1 LKVFQVFT
9 TVKLAEWVLSTIR
22 SSEAGTVL
30 EVQGVA
36 KRYGSSFA
44 VHPLDLKVSR
54 GEFLTLLGP
63 SGCGKTTLLRMIAGF
78 EAASEGKIRIEG
90 KDLTNAPPYR
100 RGLGMVFQS
109 LALFPH
115 LTVADNIAFGL
126 RVRRQSTSSI
136 KREVDSALELVGLP
150 HIADR
155 AVHQLSGGQRQRVA
169 LARAI
174 VTKPPILLL
183 DEPLSALDLK
193 LRRQMQIELKH
204 LQRQLGTTFIFVT
217 HDQEEAITMSDRIA
231 VMRMGRIEQL
241 ATPDIIYRD
250 PASVFVASFV
260 GENNILDAD
269 IETGASKPMVH
280 IPACGHRIAVEG
292 VSGRGPVSI
301 AIRPESIRLEKGA
314 ASTDALQGRVRE
326 RTFLGPNVRYVVE
339 VGDASLCADAA
350 ASGQSGSFDIDDVV
364 TLHIQPQR
372 INVLPRQ
379 TN

>member
-1 LKVFQVFT
+1 
-9 TVKLAEWVLSTIR
+9 LSAIG
-22 SSEAGTVL
+22 SSEAEPVL

-36 KRYGSSFA
+36 KRYGTSVA
-44 VHPLDLKVSR
+44 VHPLDIKVGR

-78 EAASEGKIRIEG
+78 EAVSEGSIRIEG

-126 RVRRQSTSSI
+126 RVRRQSVSAI
-136 KREVDSALELVGLP
+136 KREVISALELVGLP

-193 LRRQMQIELKH
+193 LRRQMQVELKH

-241 ATPDIIYRD
+241 ATPDRIYRD

-269 IETGASKPMVH
+269 IEISDSLSLLH
-280 IPACGHRIAVEG
+280 IPACDHRFTIEG
-292 VSGRGPVSI
+292 VSARGPVSI
-301 AIRPESIRLEKGA
+301 AIRPESIRLEKEA
-314 ASTDALQGRVRE
+314 ALPEALQGRIRE
-326 RTFLGPNVRYVVE
+326 RTFLGPNVRYVVQ
-339 VGDASLCADAA
+339 VGEAALRADMAA
-350 ASGQSGSFDIDDVV
+350 ASQADSFDIDDLV
-364 TLHIQPQR
+364 TLHIQPER
-372 INVLPRQ
+372 INILPRP